1 MDKKLPKVFA
11 NPQEKT
17 FTNNKRVYY
26 SKDNSSLESTIKY
39 QDTSNELLRSTEE
52 KNIYQKLNEIF
63 TSERY
68 VYKADVEIRTKEGK
82 LNTKLI
88 GQNRTHVITMDN
100 QLIPITDIEDIKF
113 SE

>member
-11 NPQEKT
+11 NPQEKR
-17 FTNNKRVYY
+17 FTNNENVYY
-26 SKDNSSLESTIKY
+26 SKDNLNVVSDLKSKEAENDSF
-39 QDTSNELLRSTEE
+39 RGTEN
-52 KNIYQKLNEIF
+52 KNIYQKLNDIF
-63 TSERY
+63 NSEKY
-68 VYKADVEIRTKEGK
+68 VYKAEVDIKTRTG
-82 LNTKLI
+82 NIQTKII